1 MHTTRNELYKSARH
15 FTYQTQ
21 NTKLMHNLPTR
32 TILNVGI
39 SCFTNF
45 PVVTERILWAGCLK
59 NHKANEQN
67 LTATTTASGP
77 HLVSAASRESRDYA
91 RLEPKFCRSRH
102 LGNRSIFLGG
112 YVKARQMFFQRNG
125 PLFFWRG
132 VMKFWRGTNNFILGR
147 CLRKLFFSDCIILQ
161 TNNLCTTRPAPWNSS
176 DCFESFSPLSTER
189 VLRE

>member
-1 MHTTRNELYKSARH
+1 
-15 FTYQTQ
+15 
-21 NTKLMHNLPTR
+21 MHNLPTR

-77 HLVSAASRESRDYA
+77 HFVSAASRESRDYA
-91 RLEPKFCRSRH
+91 RLEPTFCRSRTSP
-102 LGNRSIFLGG
+102 RKPFYILGG
-112 YVKARQMFFQRNG
+112 YVKARQMSFQRNG
-125 PLFFWRG
+125 PLLFWRG
-132 VMKFWRGTNNFILGR
+132 VMKFWGGTNNFFLGC

-161 TNNLCTTRPAPWNSS
+161 TNNLCTTRLAPWNSS

>member
-1 MHTTRNELYKSARH
+1 
-15 FTYQTQ
+15 
-21 NTKLMHNLPTR
+21 MHNLPTR

-45 PVVTERILWAGCLK
+45 PVVTEIILWAGCLK

-91 RLEPKFCRSRH
+91 RLEPTFRGSPRKPFY
-102 LGNRSIFLGG
+102 FLGG
-112 YVKARQMFFQRNG
+112 YVKARRMFFQRNG

-132 VMKFWRGTNNFILGR
+132 VMKFWGGTNNFSGSLSAQTI
-147 CLRKLFFSDCIILQ
+147 FFDCIILQ
-161 TNNLCTTRPAPWNSS
+161 TNNLCTTRLAPRNSS